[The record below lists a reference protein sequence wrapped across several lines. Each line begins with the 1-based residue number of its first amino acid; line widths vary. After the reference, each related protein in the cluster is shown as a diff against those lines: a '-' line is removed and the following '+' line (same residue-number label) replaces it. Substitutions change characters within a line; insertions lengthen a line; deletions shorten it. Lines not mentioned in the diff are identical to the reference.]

1 METDV
6 MRPSPATDFNFDSAC
21 TSPYVSSPSSPQHF
35 NNFFFSAP
43 SSPTRGGGATPSSAI
58 TGTPKPDADDFEFE
72 DDGFEFEFSGQLDR
86 TSVSAA
92 DELFDGGKIKP
103 LIPPPR
109 LQVTDDRP
117 NPPPKS
123 PIRTKILSP
132 RRNREN
138 LDPFEQRNDQKLERE
153 RGRERLY
160 DSSASSRRQKGTR
173 SLSPFRVCDI
183 FFPSESSKQKSN
195 SSNWY
200 STYKK
205 WRLKDLFLFR
215 SASEGTGKDQ
225 LKKYAL
231 LKKGVEDV
239 RTESFRSTESGG
251 GSVNFRR
258 RAAAVS
264 AHEMHYTAKR
274 AVAEE
279 MRRKTVL
286 PYKHGLLG
294 CLGFTPA
301 LHDLSRGLGSLTR
314 G

>member
-1 METDV
+1 M
-6 MRPSPATDFNFDSAC
+6 
-21 TSPYVSSPSSPQHF
+21 
-35 NNFFFSAP
+35 
-43 SSPTRGGGATPSSAI
+43 
-58 TGTPKPDADDFEFE
+58 
-72 DDGFEFEFSGQLDR
+72 
-86 TSVSAA
+86 
-92 DELFDGGKIKP
+92 
-103 LIPPPR
+103 
-109 LQVTDDRP
+109 
-117 NPPPKS
+117 
-123 PIRTKILSP
+123 
-132 RRNREN
+132 
-138 LDPFEQRNDQKLERE
+138 
-153 RGRERLY
+153 
-160 DSSASSRRQKGTR
+160 
-173 SLSPFRVCDI
+173 
-183 FFPSESSKQKSN
+183 
-195 SSNWY
+195 
-200 STYKK
+200 
-205 WRLKDLFLFR
+205 FLFR